1 MRTAIAAAFADSLDP
16 KPLRTVYADTASRH
30 PCVASSSATTVALPP
45 FGRILQTILPTV
57 CARHPAHFTGGLCIM
72 HTDLYKQSL
81 ARARISLRPFTQ
93 PASCAPFCKH
103 FPLPIFIRAAGKH
116 LIRPAYHAQMS
127 PQSRHVTTSTG
138 INRSQRRI
146 TPKGLPTYTDKQCRP
161 FIPSGRHG
169 FLSAPTAASRT
180 AVPNLTPSPHTVS
193 IMPCPRGFRSPL
205 WVAVKTFAAS
215 SGLFYLFGT
224 TFNSFC
230 RG

>member
-1 MRTAIAAAFADSLDP
+1 MPVGKKLLLLFVWIQPKFHKLPSCHKTSVNDGNDVTALPVMRTAIAAAFADSLDP

-45 FGRILQTILPTV
+45 FGRILQIILPTV

-127 PQSRHVTTSTG
+127 PRSRHVTTSTCV
-138 INRSQRRI
+138 ND
-146 TPKGLPTYTDKQCRP
+146 L
-161 FIPSGRHG
+161 
-169 FLSAPTAASRT
+169 
-180 AVPNLTPSPHTVS
+180 
-193 IMPCPRGFRSPL
+193 
-205 WVAVKTFAAS
+205 
-215 SGLFYLFGT
+215 
-224 TFNSFC
+224 
-230 RG
+230 